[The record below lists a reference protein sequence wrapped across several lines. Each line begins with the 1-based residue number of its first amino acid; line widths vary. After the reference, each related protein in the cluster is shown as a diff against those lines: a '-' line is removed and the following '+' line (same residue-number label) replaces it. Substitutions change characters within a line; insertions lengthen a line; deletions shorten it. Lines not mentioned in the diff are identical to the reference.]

1 MHVHFLRTP
10 LALPMGLGLGL
21 KIQGLTL
28 SVLAPVMT
36 EALGGQ

>member
-1 MHVHFLRTP
+1 MGL
-10 LALPMGLGLGL
+10 GLGLGL